1 MSTAEETS
9 VNVSRVIDTS
19 TIKPFHALVI
29 GLCAL
34 IAILDGFDTQAI
46 AFVAPSI
53 AEEWKIGMS
62 SFGPVFSAGLVGLTF
77 GAVLFSPLADKFG
90 RRSIIL
96 ASVLIFGSF
105 GFLTAFASSI
115 TELLVLRFLT
125 GIGLGAA
132 MPNLIAL
139 TAEYSPA
146 KTRNLCVTLMFC
158 GFPLGAVIGGVIS
171 NYLIAAYDWHH
182 VFYVGGALP
191 VLLLP
196 ILWRLP
202 ESPRFLVTKGGA
214 GDKLAKIL
222 ARLDDQSQYS
232 PASRY
237 FLSEER
243 QVAGSVA
250 SLFAGG
256 RAPGTLM
263 LWVAFFCNL
272 LVMYF
277 LINWLPSVLRQAG
290 HPLNRAIMATVLFNM
305 GGVLGGV
312 AIGYLIDR
320 WGAYKVLITAYLA
333 GSLATII
340 LGAVALDINMLMA
353 IVFCAGVGL
362 MGGQLGLNALAAGFY
377 PTHSRST
384 GVGWALGFG
393 RVGSIIGPL
402 VGGYLLSLNWD
413 MQQLYLTAAVPALV
427 AALMIFG
434 ISRATKTSDV
444 SPNKIEPTPIK

>member
-1 MSTAEETS
+1 M
-9 VNVSRVIDTS
+9 
-19 TIKPFHALVI
+19 
-29 GLCAL
+29 
-34 IAILDGFDTQAI
+34 
-46 AFVAPSI
+46 
-53 AEEWKIGMS
+53 
-62 SFGPVFSAGLVGLTF
+62 
-77 GAVLFSPLADKFG
+77 
-90 RRSIIL
+90 
-96 ASVLIFGSF
+96 
-105 GFLTAFASSI
+105 
-115 TELLVLRFLT
+115 LRFLT

-196 ILWRLP
+196 ILWKLP
-202 ESPRFLVTKGGA
+202 ESPRFLVAKGRA
-214 GDKLAKIL
+214 GDKLAQIL
-222 ARLDDQSQYS
+222 ARLDGQSQYS
-232 PASRY
+232 PAARY

-243 QVAGSVA
+243 PVGGSVA

-263 LWVAFFCNL
+263 LWIAFFCNL

-290 HPLNRAIMATVLFNM
+290 HPLSRAIMATVLFNM
-305 GGVLGGV
+305 GGVLGGI

-320 WGAYKVLITAYLA
+320 WGAYKVLMAAYLA

-340 LGAVALDINMLMA
+340 LGSVALDINTLMA
-353 IVFCAGVGL
+353 VVFCAGVGL

-384 GVGWALGFG
+384 GIGWALGFG

-413 MQQLYLTAAVPALV
+413 MQQLYLTAAVPAIV
-427 AALMIFG
+427 AALMVFG
-434 ISRATKTSDV
+434 ISRTSQTADAPQNEIEPVATK
-444 SPNKIEPTPIK
+444 